1 MSGSEAGYGANS
13 GNVVVVTVGSGFGY
27 YADGGPG
34 GGAYG
39 GGGGD
44 GWDGDCDRQVVKLLG
59 YCIKHN
65 LRYRD

>member
-1 MSGSEAGYGANS
+1 M
-13 GNVVVVTVGSGFGY
+13 VVTGGSGFVY

-59 YCIKHN
+59 YCSKYN
-65 LRYRD
+65 LRYRA